1 MRPMSRLRGW
11 LRGKQRPLPST
22 AAYALWA
29 ANYPPHA
36 HNPLMELEQRAV
48 SALLPPLTG
57 ALVLDLAGG
66 TGRYGLLAQEQG
78 AARIISLDNSPDM
91 LERNPLTGR
100 VCATTEALPL
110 ADASIDV
117 IVCGLAL
124 GHLPALGASI
134 CEIGRVLRLHGV
146 ALISD
151 VHPFVAL
158 NGAERT
164 FTGTDGRAYAVEH
177 HVHLYEDY
185 GRAAAAAGLRI
196 DAVSEPRYGQS
207 PVVIVY
213 RMIKL

>member
-36 HNPLMELEQRAV
+36 HNPLMELEQHAV
-48 SALLPPLTG
+48 SALLPPLSD
-57 ALVLDLAGG
+57 LFVLDLAGG

-78 AARIISLDNSPDM
+78 AALVLSLDNSRDM
-91 LERNPLTGR
+91 LERNPLAGR
-100 VCATTEALPL
+100 VCATTESLPL
-110 ADASIDV
+110 PASSVDV

-124 GHLPALGASI
+124 GHLPELGASI
-134 CEIGRVLRLHGV
+134 GEIGRVLRPHGM

-185 GRAAAAAGLRI
+185 ARAAAAAGLRI

-213 RMIKL
+213 RMVKL

>member
-1 MRPMSRLRGW
+1 
-11 LRGKQRPLPST
+11 
-22 AAYALWA
+22 
-29 ANYPPHA
+29 
-36 HNPLMELEQRAV
+36 MELEQRAV

-78 AARIISLDNSPDM
+78 ATRVTSLDNSLDM

-124 GHLPALGASI
+124 GHLPELSASI
-134 CEIGRVLRLHGV
+134 SEIGRVLRPQGV
-146 ALISD
+146 VLISD
-151 VHPFVAL
+151 VHPFVSL

-164 FTGTDGRAYAVEH
+164 FTGTDGHAYAVEH

-185 GRAAAAAGLRI
+185 ARAAAAAGLRI

-213 RMIKL
+213 RMVKL